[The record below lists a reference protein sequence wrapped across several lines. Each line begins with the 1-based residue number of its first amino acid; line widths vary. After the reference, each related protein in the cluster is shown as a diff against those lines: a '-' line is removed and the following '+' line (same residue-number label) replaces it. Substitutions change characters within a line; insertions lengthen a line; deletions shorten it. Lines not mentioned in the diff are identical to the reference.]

1 MQNIFMVMHNVLE
14 CDEEKQKLYDLD
26 VFMDKICTAVTNL
39 QRSKLN
45 EENCIIHHKEILLE
59 NYFGV
64 GSAIHNQN
72 LLGFFKVRGKF
83 SF

>member
-1 MQNIFMVMHNVLE
+1 MYLFFLLSLE

-26 VFMDKICTAVTNL
+26 NFADKICAAVTNL
-39 QRSKLN
+39 QRSTSNN